1 MIDLRLGDCLEVM
14 KDIPDKSVDMILCDL
29 PYQRTQNQWDVMI
42 PIDKLWEQYNRVI
55 KDTGCIALFADGM
68 FMAALMMS
76 NKKMWKYNL
85 VWDKV
90 LPSGFLNANRMP
102 LRSHEE
108 ICIFYKKQPT
118 YNPQKVKG
126 KPNHSKGNSKEC
138 ENNNYGDFEFVD
150 NSKELGD
157 MKHPVSI
164 LRFSKPHPSVSV
176 HPTQKSVEVCEWL
189 IKSYT
194 NEGDL
199 VLDNCMGSGST
210 GVACVNTNRR
220 FIGIELDETYFNI
233 AKQRIYESTKQ
244 LTITDL
250 LEGGDN
256 ENIKR
261 ID

>member
-1 MIDLRLGDCLEVM
+1 M
-14 KDIPDKSVDMILCDL
+14 
-29 PYQRTQNQWDVMI
+29 
-42 PIDKLWEQYNRVI
+42 
-55 KDTGCIALFADGM
+55 
-68 FMAALMMS
+68 
-76 NKKMWKYNL
+76 
-85 VWDKV
+85 WDKV

-126 KPNHSKGNSKEC
+126 KPNHSKGKPKEY
-138 ENNNYGDFEFVD
+138 ENNNYGDFDFVD

-176 HPTQKSVEVCEWL
+176 HPTQKSVEICEWL

-194 NEGDL
+194 NEGEL

-210 GVACVNTNRR
+210 GVACLNTNRN
-220 FIGIELDETYFNI
+220 FIGIELDEKYFDI
-233 AKQRIYESTKQ
+233 AKERIKN
-244 LTITDL
+244 LHNDIT
-250 LEGGDN
+250 N
-256 ENIKR
+256 KVI
-261 ID
+261 